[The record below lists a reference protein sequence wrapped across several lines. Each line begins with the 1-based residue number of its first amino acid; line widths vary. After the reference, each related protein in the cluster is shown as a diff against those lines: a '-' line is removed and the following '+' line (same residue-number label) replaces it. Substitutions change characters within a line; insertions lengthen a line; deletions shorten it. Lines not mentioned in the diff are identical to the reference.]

1 MRIPRLYFKGA
12 LERGSAIQLDNDST
26 HYLSKVLRL
35 RVESQIKLF
44 NNKEGEF
51 LATIISKST
60 TNVTASV
67 DLQLR
72 EPEED
77 TLRFHVA
84 LAITKGERM
93 DYAIQKSVELGVV
106 SIIPFFSELSE
117 VKIKDETRLENKLR
131 HWKSVA
137 MNACQQCGRLA
148 LPDIE
153 KPKTFQGLI
162 KQQKNDT
169 YVLLDASGHRN
180 LKEINFKNE
189 LYLVFGP
196 EGGFSNSELATAK
209 ENTIIASLGPRIL
222 RSETAP
228 VVALSILQSEFGDL
242 NG

>member
-1 MRIPRLYFKGA
+1 MRIPRLYFKDA
-12 LERGSAIQLDNDST
+12 LERGSFIQLNNDST

-44 NNKEGEF
+44 NNNEGEF
-51 LATIISKST
+51 LATIISKSS
-60 TNVTASV
+60 TNVSV
-67 DLQLR
+67 SIDLQLR

-93 DYAIQKSVELGVV
+93 DYAIQKSVELGVT

-117 VKIKDETRLENKLR
+117 VKIRDENRLENKLR
-131 HWKSVA
+131 HWKRVA
-137 MNACQQCGRLA
+137 MNACQQCGRLS
-148 LPDIE
+148 LPDVE
-153 KPKTFQGLI
+153 KPKIFQDLI
-162 KQQKNDT
+162 KQGIDDT
-169 YVLLDASGHRN
+169 YVLFDASGHKKLR
-180 LKEINFKNE
+180 KIYFKNE

-196 EGGFSNSELATAK
+196 EGGFSNSELITAK
-209 ENTIIASLGPRIL
+209 EKINVASLGPRIL

-242 NG
+242 N

>member
-1 MRIPRLYFKGA
+1 MRIPRLYFKDA
-12 LERGSAIQLDNDST
+12 LEKGSFIQLNNDST

-44 NNKEGEF
+44 NNNEGEF
-51 LATIISKST
+51 LATIISKNS
-60 TNVTASV
+60 TNVTVSI

-93 DYAIQKSVELGVV
+93 DYAIQKSVELGVT

-117 VKIKDETRLENKLR
+117 VKIRDENRLENKLR
-131 HWKSVA
+131 HWKRVA
-137 MNACQQCGRLA
+137 MNACQQCGRLS
-148 LPDIE
+148 LPDVE
-153 KPKTFQGLI
+153 KPKIFQDLI
-162 KQQKNDT
+162 KQGIDDT
-169 YVLLDASGHRN
+169 YVLFDASGHKKLR
-180 LKEINFKNE
+180 KIYFKNE

-196 EGGFSNSELATAK
+196 EGGFSNSELITAK
-209 ENTIIASLGPRIL
+209 KKINVASLGPRIL

-242 NG
+242 N

>member
-1 MRIPRLYFKGA
+1 MRIPRLYFKDA
-12 LERGSAIQLDNDST
+12 LEKGSFIQLNKDST

-44 NNKEGEF
+44 NNNEGEF
-51 LATIISKST
+51 LATIISQSS
-60 TNVTASV
+60 TNVTVSI

-93 DYAIQKSVELGVV
+93 DYAIQKSVELGVT

-117 VKIKDETRLENKLR
+117 VKIRDENRLENKLR
-131 HWKSVA
+131 HWKRVA
-137 MNACQQCGRLA
+137 MNACQQCGRLS
-148 LPDIE
+148 LPDVE
-153 KPKTFQGLI
+153 KPKIFQDLI
-162 KQQKNDT
+162 TQGIHDT
-169 YVLLDASGHRN
+169 YVLFDASGHKKLR
-180 LKEINFKNE
+180 KIFFKNE

-196 EGGFSNSELATAK
+196 EGGFSNSELVTAK
-209 ENTIIASLGPRIL
+209 EKINVASLGPRIL

-242 NG
+242 N

>member
-1 MRIPRLYFKGA
+1 MRIPRLYFKDA
-12 LERGSAIQLDNDST
+12 LERGSFIQLNKDST

-44 NNKEGEF
+44 NNNEGEF
-51 LATIISKST
+51 LATIISKSS
-60 TNVTASV
+60 TNVTVSI

-72 EPEED
+72 EPEEV

-93 DYAIQKSVELGVV
+93 DYAIQKSVELGVT

-117 VKIKDETRLENKLR
+117 VKIRDETRLENKLR
-131 HWKSVA
+131 HWKRVA
-137 MNACQQCGRLA
+137 MNACQQCGRLS
-148 LPDIE
+148 LPDVE
-153 KPKTFQGLI
+153 KPKIFQDLI
-162 KQQKNDT
+162 KQGIDDT
-169 YVLLDASGHRN
+169 YVLFDASGHKKLR
-180 LKEINFKNE
+180 KIYFKNE

-196 EGGFSNSELATAK
+196 EGGFSNSELITAK
-209 ENTIIASLGPRIL
+209 EKINVVSLGPRIL

-242 NG
+242 N

>member
-1 MRIPRLYFKGA
+1 MRIPRLYFKDA
-12 LERGSAIQLDNDST
+12 LERGSFIQLNNDST

-44 NNKEGEF
+44 NNNEGEF
-51 LATIISKST
+51 LATIISKSS
-60 TNVTASV
+60 TNVTVSI

-93 DYAIQKSVELGVV
+93 DYAIQKSVELGVT

-117 VKIKDETRLENKLR
+117 VKIRDENRLENKLR
-131 HWKSVA
+131 HWKRVA
-137 MNACQQCGRLA
+137 MNACQQCGRLS
-148 LPDIE
+148 LPDVE
-153 KPKTFQGLI
+153 KPKIFQDLI
-162 KQQKNDT
+162 TQGIHDT
-169 YVLLDASGHRN
+169 YVLFDASGHKKLR
-180 LKEINFKNE
+180 KIFFKNE

-196 EGGFSNSELATAK
+196 EGGFSNSELITAK
-209 ENTIIASLGPRIL
+209 EKINVASLGPRIL

-228 VVALSILQSEFGDL
+228 VVALSILQSEFGDID
-242 NG
+242 

>member
-1 MRIPRLYFKGA
+1 MRIPRLYFKDA
-12 LERGSAIQLDNDST
+12 LEKGSFIQLNKDST

-44 NNKEGEF
+44 NNNEGEF
-51 LATIISKST
+51 LATIISQSS
-60 TNVTASV
+60 TNVTVSI

-93 DYAIQKSVELGVV
+93 DYAIQKSVELGVT

-117 VKIKDETRLENKLR
+117 VKIRDENRLENKLR
-131 HWKSVA
+131 HWKRVA
-137 MNACQQCGRLA
+137 MNACQQCGRLS
-148 LPDIE
+148 LPDVE
-153 KPKTFQGLI
+153 KPKIFQDLI
-162 KQQKNDT
+162 KQGIDDT
-169 YVLLDASGHRN
+169 YVLFDASGHKKLR
-180 LKEINFKNE
+180 EIYFKNE

-196 EGGFSNSELATAK
+196 EGGFSNSELVTAK
-209 ENTIIASLGPRIL
+209 EKINVASLGPRIL

-242 NG
+242 N

>member
-12 LERGSAIQLDNDST
+12 LERGSFIQLNNDST

-44 NNKEGEF
+44 NNNEGEF
-51 LATIISKST
+51 LATIISKSS
-60 TNVTASV
+60 TNVSV
-67 DLQLR
+67 SIDLQLR

-93 DYAIQKSVELGVV
+93 DYAIQKSVELGVT

-117 VKIKDETRLENKLR
+117 VKIRDENRLENKLR
-131 HWKSVA
+131 HWKRVA
-137 MNACQQCGRLA
+137 MNACQQCGRLS
-148 LPDIE
+148 LPDVE
-153 KPKTFQGLI
+153 KPKIFQDLI
-162 KQQKNDT
+162 KQGIDDT
-169 YVLLDASGHRN
+169 YVLFDASGHKKLR
-180 LKEINFKNE
+180 KIYFKNE

-196 EGGFSNSELATAK
+196 EGGFSNSELITAK
-209 ENTIIASLGPRIL
+209 EKINVASLGPRIL

-242 NG
+242 N

>member
-1 MRIPRLYFKGA
+1 MRIPRLYFKDA
-12 LERGSAIQLDNDST
+12 LERGSFIQLNNDST

-44 NNKEGEF
+44 NNNEGEF
-51 LATIISKST
+51 LATIISKNS
-60 TNVTASV
+60 TNVTVSI

-93 DYAIQKSVELGVV
+93 DYAIQKSVELGVT

-117 VKIKDETRLENKLR
+117 VKIRDENRLENKLR
-131 HWKSVA
+131 HWKRVA
-137 MNACQQCGRLA
+137 MNACQQCGRLS
-148 LPDIE
+148 LPDVE
-153 KPKTFQGLI
+153 KPKIFQDLI
-162 KQQKNDT
+162 TQGIHDT
-169 YVLLDASGHRN
+169 YVLFDASGHKKLR
-180 LKEINFKNE
+180 KIFFKNV

-196 EGGFSNSELATAK
+196 EGGFSNSELITAK
-209 ENTIIASLGPRIL
+209 KKINVASLGPRIL

-242 NG
+242 N

>member
-1 MRIPRLYFKGA
+1 MRIPRLYFKDA
-12 LERGSAIQLDNDST
+12 LERGSFVQLNNDST

-44 NNKEGEF
+44 NNNEGEF
-51 LATIISKST
+51 LATIISQSS
-60 TNVTASV
+60 TNVTVSI

-93 DYAIQKSVELGVV
+93 DYAIQKSVELGVT

-117 VKIKDETRLENKLR
+117 VKIRDENRLENKLR
-131 HWKSVA
+131 HWKRVA
-137 MNACQQCGRLA
+137 MNACQQCGRLS
-148 LPDIE
+148 LPDVE
-153 KPKTFQGLI
+153 KPKIFQDLI
-162 KQQKNDT
+162 KQGIDDT
-169 YVLLDASGHRN
+169 YVLFDASGHKKLR
-180 LKEINFKNE
+180 KIYFKDE

-196 EGGFSNSELATAK
+196 EGGFSNSELVTAK
-209 ENTIIASLGPRIL
+209 EKINVASLGPRIL

-242 NG
+242 N

>member
-1 MRIPRLYFKGA
+1 MRIPRLYFKDA
-12 LERGSAIQLDNDST
+12 LEKGSFIQLNKDST

-44 NNKEGEF
+44 NNNEGEF
-51 LATIISKST
+51 LATIISQSS
-60 TNVTASV
+60 TNVTVSI

-93 DYAIQKSVELGVV
+93 DYAIQKSVELGVT

-117 VKIKDETRLENKLR
+117 VKIRDENRLENKLR
-131 HWKSVA
+131 HWKRVA
-137 MNACQQCGRLA
+137 MNACQQCGRLS
-148 LPDIE
+148 LPDVE
-153 KPKTFQGLI
+153 KPKIFQDLI
-162 KQQKNDT
+162 KQGIDDT
-169 YVLLDASGHRN
+169 YVLFDASGHKKLR
-180 LKEINFKNE
+180 KIYFKDE

-196 EGGFSNSELATAK
+196 EGGFSNSELVTAK
-209 ENTIIASLGPRIL
+209 EKINVASLGPRIL

-242 NG
+242 N

>member
-1 MRIPRLYFKGA
+1 MRIPRLYFKDA
-12 LERGSAIQLDNDST
+12 LERGSFVQLNNDST

-44 NNKEGEF
+44 NNNEGEF
-51 LATIISKST
+51 LATIISKNS
-60 TNVTASV
+60 TNVTVSI

-93 DYAIQKSVELGVV
+93 DYAIQKSVELGVT

-117 VKIKDETRLENKLR
+117 VKIRDENRLENKLR
-131 HWKSVA
+131 HWKRVA
-137 MNACQQCGRLA
+137 MNACQQCGRLS
-148 LPDIE
+148 LPDVE
-153 KPKTFQGLI
+153 KPKIFQDLI
-162 KQQKNDT
+162 KQGIDDS
-169 YVLLDASGHRN
+169 YVLFDASGHKKLR
-180 LKEINFKNE
+180 KIYFKNE

-196 EGGFSNSELATAK
+196 EGGFSNSELITAK
-209 ENTIIASLGPRIL
+209 KKINVASLGPRIL

-242 NG
+242 N

>member
-1 MRIPRLYFKGA
+1 MRIPRLYFKDA
-12 LERGSAIQLDNDST
+12 LERGSFIQLNKDST

-44 NNKEGEF
+44 NNNEGEF
-51 LATIISKST
+51 LATIISQSS
-60 TNVTASV
+60 TNVTVSI

-93 DYAIQKSVELGVV
+93 DYAIQKSVELGVT

-117 VKIKDETRLENKLR
+117 VKIRDENRLENKLR
-131 HWKSVA
+131 HWKRVA
-137 MNACQQCGRLA
+137 MNACQQCGRLS
-148 LPDIE
+148 LPDVE
-153 KPKTFQGLI
+153 KPKIFQDLI
-162 KQQKNDT
+162 KQGIDDT
-169 YVLLDASGHRN
+169 YVLFDASGHKKLR
-180 LKEINFKNE
+180 KIYFKDE

-196 EGGFSNSELATAK
+196 EGGFSNSELVTAK
-209 ENTIIASLGPRIL
+209 EKINVASLGPRIL

-242 NG
+242 N

>member
-1 MRIPRLYFKGA
+1 MRIPRLYFKDA
-12 LERGSAIQLDNDST
+12 LERGSFIQLNNDST

-44 NNKEGEF
+44 NNNEGEF
-51 LATIISKST
+51 LATIISKSS
-60 TNVTASV
+60 TNVTVSI

-93 DYAIQKSVELGVV
+93 DYAIQKSVELGVT

-117 VKIKDETRLENKLR
+117 VKIRDETRLENKLR
-131 HWKSVA
+131 HWKRVA
-137 MNACQQCGRLA
+137 MNACQQCGRLS
-148 LPDIE
+148 LPDVE
-153 KPKTFQGLI
+153 KPKIFQDLI
-162 KQQKNDT
+162 TQGIHDT
-169 YVLLDASGHRN
+169 YVLFDASGHKKLR
-180 LKEINFKNE
+180 KIFFKNE

-196 EGGFSNSELATAK
+196 EGGFSNSELITAK
-209 ENTIIASLGPRIL
+209 EKINVVSLGPRIL

-242 NG
+242 N

>member
-1 MRIPRLYFKGA
+1 MRIPRLYFKDA
-12 LERGSAIQLDNDST
+12 LERGSFIQLNNDST

-44 NNKEGEF
+44 NNNEGEF
-51 LATIISKST
+51 LATIISQSS
-60 TNVTASV
+60 TNVTVSI

-93 DYAIQKSVELGVV
+93 DYAIQKSVELGVT

-117 VKIKDETRLENKLR
+117 VKIRDENRLENKLR
-131 HWKSVA
+131 HWKRVA
-137 MNACQQCGRLA
+137 MNACQQCGRLS
-148 LPDIE
+148 LPDVE
-153 KPKTFQGLI
+153 KPKIFQDLI
-162 KQQKNDT
+162 KQGIDDT
-169 YVLLDASGHRN
+169 YVLFDASGHKKLR
-180 LKEINFKNE
+180 KIYFKDE

-196 EGGFSNSELATAK
+196 EGGFSNSELVTAK
-209 ENTIIASLGPRIL
+209 EKINVASLGPRIL

-242 NG
+242 N

>member
-1 MRIPRLYFKGA
+1 MRIPRLYFKDA
-12 LERGSAIQLDNDST
+12 LERGSFIQLNNDST

-44 NNKEGEF
+44 NNNEGEF
-51 LATIISKST
+51 LATIISKSS
-60 TNVTASV
+60 TNVTVSI

-93 DYAIQKSVELGVV
+93 DYAIQKSVELGVT
-106 SIIPFFSELSE
+106 SIIPFLSELSE
-117 VKIKDETRLENKLR
+117 VKIRDENRLENKLR
-131 HWKSVA
+131 HWKRVA
-137 MNACQQCGRLA
+137 MNACQQCGLLS
-148 LPDIE
+148 LPDVE
-153 KPKTFQGLI
+153 KPKIFQDLI
-162 KQQKNDT
+162 TQGIHDT
-169 YVLLDASGHRN
+169 YVLFDASGHKKLR
-180 LKEINFKNE
+180 KIFFKNE

-196 EGGFSNSELATAK
+196 EGGFSNSELITAK
-209 ENTIIASLGPRIL
+209 EKINVVSLGPRIL

-242 NG
+242 N

>member
-1 MRIPRLYFKGA
+1 MRIPRLYFKDA
-12 LERGSAIQLDNDST
+12 LERGSFIQLNNDST

-44 NNKEGEF
+44 NNNEGEF
-51 LATIISKST
+51 LATIISQSS
-60 TNVTASV
+60 TNVTVSI

-93 DYAIQKSVELGVV
+93 DYAIQKSVELGVT

-117 VKIKDETRLENKLR
+117 VKIRDENRLENKLR
-131 HWKSVA
+131 HWKRVA
-137 MNACQQCGRLA
+137 MNACQQCGRLS
-148 LPDIE
+148 LPDVE
-153 KPKTFQGLI
+153 KPKIFQDLI
-162 KQQKNDT
+162 TQGIHDT
-169 YVLLDASGHRN
+169 YVLFDASGHKKLR
-180 LKEINFKNE
+180 KIYFKNE

-196 EGGFSNSELATAK
+196 EGGFSNSELVTAK
-209 ENTIIASLGPRIL
+209 EKINVASLGPRIL

-242 NG
+242 N

>member
-1 MRIPRLYFKGA
+1 MRIPRLYFKDA
-12 LERGSAIQLDNDST
+12 LERGSFIQLNNDST

-44 NNKEGEF
+44 NNNEGEF
-51 LATIISKST
+51 LATIISKSS
-60 TNVTASV
+60 TNVTVSI

-93 DYAIQKSVELGVV
+93 DYAIQKSVELGVT

-117 VKIKDETRLENKLR
+117 VKIRDENRLENKLR
-131 HWKSVA
+131 HWKRVA
-137 MNACQQCGRLA
+137 MNACQQCGRLS
-148 LPDIE
+148 LPDVE
-153 KPKTFQGLI
+153 KPKIFQDLI
-162 KQQKNDT
+162 KKGIDDS
-169 YVLLDASGHRN
+169 YVLFDASGHKKLR
-180 LKEINFKNE
+180 KIYFKNE
-189 LYLVFGP
+189 LYLIFGP
-196 EGGFSNSELATAK
+196 EGGFSNSELVTAK
-209 ENTIIASLGPRIL
+209 EKINVASLGPRIL

-242 NG
+242 N

>member
-1 MRIPRLYFKGA
+1 MRIPRLYFKDA
-12 LERGSAIQLDNDST
+12 LERGSFIQLNNDST

-44 NNKEGEF
+44 NNNEGEF
-51 LATIISKST
+51 LATIISQSS
-60 TNVTASV
+60 TNVTVSI

-93 DYAIQKSVELGVV
+93 DYAIQKSVELGVT
-106 SIIPFFSELSE
+106 SIIPFLSELSE
-117 VKIKDETRLENKLR
+117 VKIRDENRLENKLR
-131 HWKSVA
+131 HWKRVA
-137 MNACQQCGRLA
+137 MNACQQCGRLS
-148 LPDIE
+148 LPDVE
-153 KPKTFQGLI
+153 KPKIFQDLI
-162 KQQKNDT
+162 TQGIHDT
-169 YVLLDASGHRN
+169 YVLFDASGHKKLR
-180 LKEINFKNE
+180 KIFFKNE

-196 EGGFSNSELATAK
+196 EGGFSNSELITAK
-209 ENTIIASLGPRIL
+209 EKINVVSLGPRIL

-242 NG
+242 N

>member
-1 MRIPRLYFKGA
+1 MRIPRLYFKDA
-12 LERGSAIQLDNDST
+12 LERGSFIQLNNDST

-44 NNKEGEF
+44 NNNEGEF
-51 LATIISKST
+51 LATIISKSS
-60 TNVTASV
+60 TNVTVSI

-93 DYAIQKSVELGVV
+93 DYAIQKSVELGVT

-117 VKIKDETRLENKLR
+117 VKIRDENRLENKLR
-131 HWKSVA
+131 HWKRVA
-137 MNACQQCGRLA
+137 MNACQQCGRLS
-148 LPDIE
+148 LPDVE
-153 KPKTFQGLI
+153 KPTIFQDLI
-162 KQQKNDT
+162 KQGIDDT
-169 YVLLDASGHRN
+169 YVLFDASGHKKLR
-180 LKEINFKNE
+180 KIYFKNE

-196 EGGFSNSELATAK
+196 EGGFSNSELITAK
-209 ENTIIASLGPRIL
+209 KKINVASLGPRIL

-242 NG
+242 N

>member
-1 MRIPRLYFKGA
+1 MRIPRLYFKDA
-12 LERGSAIQLDNDST
+12 LEKGSFIQLNKDST

-44 NNKEGEF
+44 NNNEGEF
-51 LATIISKST
+51 LATIISQSS
-60 TNVTASV
+60 TNVTVSI

-93 DYAIQKSVELGVV
+93 DYAIQKSVELGVT

-117 VKIKDETRLENKLR
+117 VKIRDENRLENKLR
-131 HWKSVA
+131 HWKRVA
-137 MNACQQCGRLA
+137 MNACQQCGRLS
-148 LPDIE
+148 LPDVE
-153 KPKTFQGLI
+153 KPKIFQDLI
-162 KQQKNDT
+162 KQGIDDT
-169 YVLLDASGHRN
+169 YVLFDASGHKKLR
-180 LKEINFKNE
+180 KIYFKDE

-196 EGGFSNSELATAK
+196 EGGFSNSELVTAK
-209 ENTIIASLGPRIL
+209 EKINVVSLGPRIL

-242 NG
+242 N

>member
-1 MRIPRLYFKGA
+1 MRIPRLYFKDA
-12 LERGSAIQLDNDST
+12 LEKGSFIQLNKDST

-44 NNKEGEF
+44 NNNEGEF
-51 LATIISKST
+51 LATIISQSS
-60 TNVTASV
+60 TNVTVSI

-77 TLRFHVA
+77 TLRFPVA

-93 DYAIQKSVELGVV
+93 DYAIQKSVELGVT

-117 VKIKDETRLENKLR
+117 VKIRDENRLENKLR
-131 HWKSVA
+131 HWKRVA
-137 MNACQQCGRLA
+137 MNACQQCGRLS
-148 LPDIE
+148 LPDVE
-153 KPKTFQGLI
+153 KPKIFQDLI
-162 KQQKNDT
+162 PQGIHDT
-169 YVLLDASGHRN
+169 YVLFDASGHKKLR
-180 LKEINFKNE
+180 KIFFKNE

-196 EGGFSNSELATAK
+196 EGGFSNSELITAK
-209 ENTIIASLGPRIL
+209 EKINVASLGPRIL

-242 NG
+242 N

>member
-1 MRIPRLYFKGA
+1 MRIPRLYFKDA
-12 LERGSAIQLDNDST
+12 LERGSFIQLNNDST

-44 NNKEGEF
+44 NNNEGEF
-51 LATIISKST
+51 LATIISQSS
-60 TNVTASV
+60 TNVTVSI

-93 DYAIQKSVELGVV
+93 DYAIQKSVELGVT

-117 VKIKDETRLENKLR
+117 VKIRDENRLENKLR
-131 HWKSVA
+131 HWKRVA
-137 MNACQQCGRLA
+137 MNACQQCGRLS
-148 LPDIE
+148 LPDVE
-153 KPKTFQGLI
+153 KPKIFQDLI
-162 KQQKNDT
+162 TQGIHDT
-169 YVLLDASGHRN
+169 YVLFDASGHKKLR
-180 LKEINFKNE
+180 KIFFKNE

-196 EGGFSNSELATAK
+196 EGGFSNSELITAK
-209 ENTIIASLGPRIL
+209 EKINVVSLRPRIL

-242 NG
+242 N

>member
-1 MRIPRLYFKGA
+1 MRIPRLYFKDA
-12 LERGSAIQLDNDST
+12 LERGSFIQLNNDST

-44 NNKEGEF
+44 NNNEGEF
-51 LATIISKST
+51 LATIISQSS
-60 TNVTASV
+60 TNVTVSI

-93 DYAIQKSVELGVV
+93 DYAIQKSVELGVT

-117 VKIKDETRLENKLR
+117 VKIRDENRLENKLR
-131 HWKSVA
+131 HWKRVA
-137 MNACQQCGRLA
+137 MNACQQCGRLS
-148 LPDIE
+148 LPDVE
-153 KPKTFQGLI
+153 KPTIFQDLI
-162 KQQKNDT
+162 KQGIDDT
-169 YVLLDASGHRN
+169 YVLFDASGHKKLR
-180 LKEINFKNE
+180 KIFFKNE

-196 EGGFSNSELATAK
+196 EGGFSNSELITAK
-209 ENTIIASLGPRIL
+209 KKINVASLGPRIL

-242 NG
+242 N

>member
-1 MRIPRLYFKGA
+1 MRIPRLYFKDA
-12 LERGSAIQLDNDST
+12 LERGSFIQLNNDST

-44 NNKEGEF
+44 NNNEGEF
-51 LATIISKST
+51 LATIISKSS
-60 TNVTASV
+60 TNVTVSI

-93 DYAIQKSVELGVV
+93 DYAIQKSVELGVT

-117 VKIKDETRLENKLR
+117 VKIRDENRLENKLR
-131 HWKSVA
+131 HWKRVA
-137 MNACQQCGRLA
+137 MNACQQCGRLS
-148 LPDIE
+148 LPDVE
-153 KPKTFQGLI
+153 KPKIFQDLI
-162 KQQKNDT
+162 KQGIDDT
-169 YVLLDASGHRN
+169 YVLFDASGHKKLR
-180 LKEINFKNE
+180 KIYFKNE

-196 EGGFSNSELATAK
+196 EGGFSNSELVTAK
-209 ENTIIASLGPRIL
+209 EKINVASLGPRIL

-242 NG
+242 N

>member
-1 MRIPRLYFKGA
+1 MRIPRLYFKDA
-12 LERGSAIQLDNDST
+12 LERGSFIQLNKDST

-44 NNKEGEF
+44 NNNEGEF
-51 LATIISKST
+51 LATIISKSS
-60 TNVTASV
+60 TNVTVSI

-93 DYAIQKSVELGVV
+93 DYAIQKSVELGVT

-117 VKIKDETRLENKLR
+117 VKIRDENRLENKLR
-131 HWKSVA
+131 HWKRVA
-137 MNACQQCGRLA
+137 MNACQQCGRLS
-148 LPDIE
+148 LPDVE
-153 KPKTFQGLI
+153 KPKIFQDLI
-162 KQQKNDT
+162 KQGIDDT
-169 YVLLDASGHRN
+169 YVLFDASGHKKLR
-180 LKEINFKNE
+180 KIFFKNE

-196 EGGFSNSELATAK
+196 EGGFSNSELITAK
-209 ENTIIASLGPRIL
+209 EKINVVSLGPRIL

-228 VVALSILQSEFGDL
+228 VVALSILQSEFGDID
-242 NG
+242 

>member
-1 MRIPRLYFKGA
+1 MRIPRLYFKDA
-12 LERGSAIQLDNDST
+12 LERGSFVQLNNDST

-44 NNKEGEF
+44 NNNEGEF
-51 LATIISKST
+51 LATIISKNS
-60 TNVTASV
+60 TNVTVSI

-93 DYAIQKSVELGVV
+93 DYAIQKSVELGVT

-117 VKIKDETRLENKLR
+117 VKIRDENRLENKLR
-131 HWKSVA
+131 HWKRVA
-137 MNACQQCGRLA
+137 MNACQQCGRLS
-148 LPDIE
+148 LPDVE
-153 KPKTFQGLI
+153 KPTIFQDLI
-162 KQQKNDT
+162 KQGIDDT
-169 YVLLDASGHRN
+169 YVLFDASGHKKLR
-180 LKEINFKNE
+180 KIYFKDE

-196 EGGFSNSELATAK
+196 EGGFSNSELVTAK
-209 ENTIIASLGPRIL
+209 EKINVASLGPRIL

-242 NG
+242 N

>member
-1 MRIPRLYFKGA
+1 MRIPRLYFKDA
-12 LERGSAIQLDNDST
+12 LERGSFIQLNKDST

-44 NNKEGEF
+44 NNNEGEF
-51 LATIISKST
+51 LATIISQSS
-60 TNVTASV
+60 TNVTVSI

-93 DYAIQKSVELGVV
+93 DYAIQKSVELGVT

-117 VKIKDETRLENKLR
+117 VKIRDENRLENKLR
-131 HWKSVA
+131 HWKRVA
-137 MNACQQCGRLA
+137 MNACQQCGRLS
-148 LPDIE
+148 LPDVE
-153 KPKTFQGLI
+153 KPKIFQDLI
-162 KQQKNDT
+162 KQGIDDT
-169 YVLLDASGHRN
+169 YVLFDASGHKKLR
-180 LKEINFKNE
+180 KIFFKNE

-196 EGGFSNSELATAK
+196 EGGFSNSELVTAK
-209 ENTIIASLGPRIL
+209 EKINVASLGPRIL

-228 VVALSILQSEFGDL
+228 VVALSILQSEFGDID
-242 NG
+242 